1 MAQLQRERRVGV
13 RPSGSALGSAQ
24 ASRDSCGAARGGVVV
39 QGPRVRER
47 RDGDP
52 RAAPR
57 RSGSGSSPGA
67 RAARCRSPA
76 VTGAA
81 PPVAPVAAGA
91 IQCPPC
97 SEERLA
103 RCKAPQGCAE
113 LVREPGCG
121 CCATCALGRGTAC
134 GVYTARCGAGLRCY
148 PPRGVPRPLHTL
160 MHGQGVCTDLADV
173 EAIQESLQPPEKEE
187 VEHPNNSFS
196 PCSIHDRKCLQKQQA
211 KRVSNGNKMRN
222 SGSPHHRE
230 ETRPITQGS
239 CQSELHRALER
250 LAASQTRTHED
261 LYVIPIPNCD
271 RNGNFHPKQ
280 CHPALDGQRGKCW
293 CVDRKTGVKL
303 PGFLELKGD
312 LDCHQPADSM

>member
-1 MAQLQRERRVGV
+1 
-13 RPSGSALGSAQ
+13 
-24 ASRDSCGAARGGVVV
+24 
-39 QGPRVRER
+39 
-47 RDGDP
+47 
-52 RAAPR
+52 
-57 RSGSGSSPGA
+57 
-67 RAARCRSPA
+67 
-76 VTGAA
+76 
-81 PPVAPVAAGA
+81 
-91 IQCPPC
+91 
-97 SEERLA
+97 
-103 RCKAPQGCAE
+103 
-113 LVREPGCG
+113 
-121 CCATCALGRGTAC
+121 
-134 GVYTARCGAGLRCY
+134 
-148 PPRGVPRPLHTL
+148 

-187 VEHPNNSFS
+187 IDHPNNSFS
-196 PCSIHDRKCLQKQQA
+196 PCSIQDRKCLQKQQA
-211 KRVSNGNKMRN
+211 KRVNNGNKMRN
-222 SGSPHHRE
+222 SGNHRE
-230 ETRPITQGS
+230 ETRPIAQGS

>member
-1 MAQLQRERRVGV
+1 MR
-13 RPSGSALGSAQ
+13 
-24 ASRDSCGAARGGVVV
+24 GAAG
-39 QGPRVRER
+39 
-47 RDGDP
+47 
-52 RAAPR
+52 RALPPLP
-57 RSGSGSSPGA
+57 S
-67 RAARCRSPA
+67 
-76 VTGAA
+76 
-81 PPVAPVAAGA
+81 PPVLLLLLLLLAAAAGPGGGEEA

-187 VEHPNNSFS
+187 VDHPNNSFS

-211 KRVSNGNKMRN
+211 KRVNNGNKMRN
-222 SGSPHHRE
+222 SGSPYHRE
-230 ETRPITQGS
+230 ETRPIAQGS

-312 LDCHQPADSM
+312 LDCHQLADSM